1 MDSATLQTVSL
12 DIPKADMRLF
22 KELAKKMG
30 WLVRTPDKCS
40 SGLDEAIE
48 DYKAGHVHQAKDVD
62 DLMKQLM
69 A

>member
-12 DIPKADMRLF
+12 EIPKADLRLI

-30 WLVRTPDKCS
+30 WLVRTPEKRS

-48 DYKAGHVHQAKDVD
+48 DHKAGHVHQAKDVD
-62 DLMKQLM
+62 DLMEQLM